1 MKLCDPFQDHN
12 HSKKSVFLHLILF
25 SDMKKLFCV
34 FLLTVGLL
42 AGGLFAQAPTKLQV
56 TLLNNHFDHVNL
68 TNAYGSSQTSY
79 ASADIRNDK
88 FDMTVNLANDIY
100 RLDFGN
106 GSSMLLVITPGETV
120 TMTLDA
126 ENPQQIVAVDGS
138 ESMKKVK
145 EMAYLTL
152 HRKEAVDSINQALQ
166 NDKDKQYWSDFAQKF
181 NMYRQTNDDVDNYL
195 LSAFDNLD
203 TLYRTYSRELVNGK
217 LKGNAVLECA
227 DAANRMMKK
236 TEVDYTPFAN
246 YMENVDRYYSF
257 SAQRVADAQD
267 FYRIFDQYQS
277 DLQNRHKIAQDAIGA
292 IMPKIHQLLAERDTL
307 AYNNLWDKKGNQSK
321 WVNRVLEELYPSLP
335 QVVDQ
340 KAAYEALMKN
350 DKQNADALVSQSQGY
365 VSKVVQK
372 YQDSYNSIDA
382 YLTSRLKEAIK
393 TNKQDICVLM
403 FLDIF
408 PREQNAALHNE
419 VITALHEK
427 YPEHLIVKDR
437 WNFMNSPASKVAIGA
452 IAPDLEFPDP
462 EGKMRKLS
470 DLRGKVVLLDFW
482 ASWCGPCRRENP
494 NVTRIYGQYHDKGF
508 EVFSVS
514 LDSDAASWKRAIEA
528 DKLVWP
534 NHVSDLKKWSSKA
547 AAIYGVRSIPSTF
560 LLDKE
565 GRIVQRDLRG
575 ADLERA
581 VKQLVEQ

>member
-1 MKLCDPFQDHN
+1 M
-12 HSKKSVFLHLILF
+12 
-25 SDMKKLFCV
+25 MKKISV
-34 FLLTVGLL
+34 ILLAVGLL
-42 AGGLFAQAPTKLQV
+42 VSGLFAQAPTKLQV
-56 TLLNNHFDHVNL
+56 SLLNNHFDHVNL
-68 TNAYGSSQTSY
+68 VSAYGNSQTSY
-79 ASADIRNDK
+79 ASADIKNDK
-88 FDMTVNLANDIY
+88 FNMTVNLANDIY

-106 GSSMLLVITPGETV
+106 GSSMLLVINPGETV

-126 ENPQQIVAVDGS
+126 DNLQQVVAVDGS

-145 EMAYLTL
+145 EMSYLAL

-166 NDKDKQYWSDFAQKF
+166 NDKDKQYWSDFAQKI

-203 TLYRTYSRELVNGK
+203 TLYRTFSRELSGGK
-217 LKGNAVLECA
+217 LKGSAVFECA

-246 YMENVDRYYSF
+246 YLENVDRYYSF
-257 SAQRVADAQD
+257 SEQRVAGAQD
-267 FYRIFDQYQS
+267 FYRVFDQYQS

-292 IMPKIHQLLAERDTL
+292 IMPKIHQLLAEKDTL

-321 WVNRVLEELYPSLP
+321 WVNRVLEELYPSLK
-335 QVVDQ
+335 QVIDQ
-340 KAAYEALMKN
+340 KPAYEALMKN
-350 DKQNADALVSQSQGY
+350 DKQNADMLVSQSQGN

-372 YQDSYNSIDA
+372 YQESYNEIDA
-382 YLTSRLKEAIK
+382 YLTSRLKDAIK

-419 VITALHEK
+419 VIAALHEK

-462 EGKMRKLS
+462 DGKMRKLS

-482 ASWCGPCRRENP
+482 ASWCSPCRRENP

-534 NHVSDLKKWSSKA
+534 NHVSDLMKWQSKA

-575 ADLERA
+575 AELERA